1 MKRLY
6 DAFQEGA
13 NLYLYNIPLFTL
25 RSYILTPAQPNGS
38 NTALES
44 ACISECLIFMTGGGL
59 LLWMLQ
65 SKTQGLIFK
74 SKANIHKVTHFLNA
88 RSVPCGHSSR

>member
-25 RSYILTPAQPNGS
+25 RSYVLTPAQPNGS
-38 NTALES
+38 NNSIRIRMHLRMPDIYDRRWAFTLDAT
-44 ACISECLIFMTGGGL
+44 IKDTGP
-59 LLWMLQ
+59 
-65 SKTQGLIFK
+65 
-74 SKANIHKVTHFLNA
+74 HF
-88 RSVPCGHSSR
+88 